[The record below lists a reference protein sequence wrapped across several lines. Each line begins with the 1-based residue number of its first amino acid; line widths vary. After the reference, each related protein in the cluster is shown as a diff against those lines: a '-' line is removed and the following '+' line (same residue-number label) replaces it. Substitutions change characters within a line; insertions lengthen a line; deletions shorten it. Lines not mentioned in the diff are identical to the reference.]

1 MNLVFFLKANEM
13 INLKRCKFL
22 GNKIWNKIVMQLL
35 SPQAKKI
42 LTSIKGRLGQAANVE
57 HEDRLEKHGL

>member
-1 MNLVFFLKANEM
+1 MLV
-13 INLKRCKFL
+13 FL